1 MDSGKKKQIIEVS
14 FVGSLKADFIQKL
27 CLLTCAAS
35 APRKTNKIDRQIDE

>member
-14 FVGSLKADFIQKL
+14 FVDSLKADFIQKR
-27 CLLTCAAS
+27 CLLTCAS